1 MRASMIRAHALRG
14 NCRCCKA
21 VGFERDSSL
30 LWPFAARNRPEGRFF
45 SRVIRAAVLLG
56 EMRRLPPS
64 SGRLCCRG
72 SLRRLRRFVLHGRA
86 AAADAHAGD
95 APVFAA
101 DADTD
106 AGRLCVLFFHGFSP
120 VVSGFG
126 LVRREARF
134 FRPPLL
140 RWAYLGVVY
149 NSFWMWLLRG
159 FVRFQD
165 IKL

>member
-1 MRASMIRAHALRG
+1 MLCGETAAAAKRSGLNAIRAFYGRSQQETAPKDGFFRG
-14 NCRCCKA
+14 LSVRQ
-21 VGFERDSSL
+21 F
-30 LWPFAARNRPEGRFF
+30 
-45 SRVIRAAVLLG
+45 
-56 EMRRLPPS
+56 RLPHS

-126 LVRREARF
+126 LARRR
-134 FRPPLL
+134 
-140 RWAYLGVVY
+140 
-149 NSFWMWLLRG
+149 RG
-159 FVRFQD
+159 FSPTAFPPAIRRGSGRRDYGAGAVSPSRVWMMWPA
-165 IKL
+165 IMMPNRAGR

>member
-1 MRASMIRAHALRG
+1 MLCGETAAAAKRSGLDTAR
-14 NCRCCKA
+14 
-21 VGFERDSSL
+21 VP
-30 LWPFAARNRPEGRFF
+30 LWLPAARNRPEGRFF
-45 SRVIRAAVLLG
+45 RGLNARQF
-56 EMRRLPPS
+56 RLPHS

-72 SLRRLRRFVLHGRA
+72 SLRRLWRFVLHGRA

-95 APVFAA
+95 APVFSA

-134 FRPPLL
+134 FRPPLW
-140 RWAYLGVVY
+140 RWADLGVVY